1 MSERVMA
8 AYIDWTGLNE
18 EKSIATIKGYDI
30 FWTGWDLLEVCSDAV
45 RIVTEEVDTHWIP
58 NERQEIGAL

>member
-8 AYIDWTGLNE
+8 ADIDWTGLNE
-18 EKSIATIKGYDI
+18 EKSIATINGYDL

-45 RIVTEEVDTHWIP
+45 QIVTEEEDTHWIP